1 MCAEAGVGA
10 VIIGAAGFAE
20 MGTADGRRRQAEVV
34 AIARRHGLRILGPN
48 TNGIFNASDK
58 LSLGYNTSH
67 GDALSPGPV
76 SIAAHSGALFNCIA
90 PRLRDLG
97 AGLSKFVPVGNEAD
111 LDMLDFLEYF
121 IEDPD
126 TGVIGLIMEAIS
138 DGARLRRLS
147 LRAQNAGKPI
157 VVLKLGRSAAGAR
170 HPPGRR

>member
-1 MCAEAGVGA
+1 MEAKIDCALIVIPAGPAVEAVRECAEAGVGA
-10 VIIGAAGFAE
+10 VIIGATGYAE
-20 MGTADGRRRQAEVV
+20 MGTGDGRRRQAELV

-90 PRLRDLG
+90 PRLRDMR
-97 AGLSKFVPVGNEAD
+97 AGLSKFASVGNEAD

-126 TGVIGLIMEAIS
+126 
-138 DGARLRRLS
+138 
-147 LRAQNAGKPI
+147 P
-157 VVLKLGRSAAGAR
+157 
-170 HPPGRR
+170 